1 MAFNKSGLYDKD
13 ARYVF
18 SGKDTCIFDE
28 DGILLSTVE
37 SFQAQVS
44 FTNAQYQALGSPIR
58 QEFITGYDVTITMS
72 QFIIEDDRF
81 LTDIVDF
88 FTVGRHAP
96 IWSVQSVIYGYNK
109 SQSRLIFRDCVPTG
123 QIDLHTINVN
133 DIIKRNLNF
142 HVNQPPEL
150 QKLLK
155 YAG

>member
-1 MAFNKSGLYDKD
+1 MAFNKPGLFDKD
-13 ARYVF
+13 ARVCF

-28 DGILLSTVE
+28 DGTLLSTVE

-58 QEFITGYDVTITMS
+58 QEFITGYDVTIAATYC
-72 QFIIEDDRF
+72 IIEDDRF
-81 LTDIVDF
+81 IKDIVDF
-88 FTVGRHAP
+88 FTAGRHAP
-96 IWSVQSVIYGYNK
+96 MWSVQSVIYGYNK
-109 SQSRLIFRDCVPTG
+109 SQSRFIFRDCVPTG
-123 QIDLHTINVN
+123 QIDLHNFTVG
-133 DIIKRNLNF
+133 DIVRRTLNF